1 MLGIKATLFSL
12 DVPEYQEAAILDDEL
27 SVHVCAHILACTE
40 SNDSYVFGLNAMTS
54 FVSELHTITE
64 VTFSDRLASVRT
76 HFLNE
81 CENPFFK
88 CFQSLQDAVLC
99 NWHLRV
105 KNLGDEW
112 VNYHPNKA
120 EAWIISPFF

>member
-1 MLGIKATLFSL
+1 M
-12 DVPEYQEAAILDDEL
+12 
-27 SVHVCAHILACTE
+27 
-40 SNDSYVFGLNAMTS
+40 
-54 FVSELHTITE
+54 SELHTITE
-64 VTFSDRLASVRT
+64 VNFSDRLASVRT

-88 CFQSLQDAVLC
+88 CFQSLKVAVLC

-120 EAWIISPFF
+120 